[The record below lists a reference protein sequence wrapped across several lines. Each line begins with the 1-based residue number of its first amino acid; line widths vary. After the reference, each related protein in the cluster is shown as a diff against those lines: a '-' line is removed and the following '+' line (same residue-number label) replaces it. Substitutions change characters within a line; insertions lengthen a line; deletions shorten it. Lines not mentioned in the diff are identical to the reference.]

1 MDFTAFINDAFQ
13 GSLEQVWIMAAI
25 IIPLMLFLE
34 IIKDLN
40 LLDKVSSLLNPLTK
54 LYKMSNRSSVP
65 LMAGL
70 VIGIS
75 YGAGIILEAA
85 KSGDLDFRDLYLI
98 NVFLAVCHSLFED
111 TALFMVL
118 GANWIILVVPRLIVA
133 LVVTLMFSRWKRLI
147 AVNGS
152 IANINKAGSHYG

>member
-1 MDFTAFINDAFQ
+1 
-13 GSLEQVWIMAAI
+13 MAAI